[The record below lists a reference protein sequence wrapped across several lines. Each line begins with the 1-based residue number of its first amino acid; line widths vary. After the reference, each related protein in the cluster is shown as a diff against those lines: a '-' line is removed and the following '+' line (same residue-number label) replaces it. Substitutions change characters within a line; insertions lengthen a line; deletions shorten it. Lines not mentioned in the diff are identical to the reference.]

1 MTESGFVFPE
11 DVKTVN
17 KPMDI
22 ANPQDYFRH
31 DSYSGYEEA
40 KRDIETK
47 VAAIEREPDRGLE
60 KFTYDKNIPVHDVIL
75 NPVHDEIPDQK

>member
-1 MTESGFVFPE
+1 MIESGFVFPE
-11 DVKTVN
+11 DVRTIN

-40 KRDIETK
+40 KKDIEAK
-47 VAAIEREPDRGLE
+47 VAAIEKEPDRDLE
-60 KFTYDKNIPVHDVIL
+60 TFTFDKYIPVHDVIL
-75 NPVHDEIPDQK
+75 NP